1 MVESQCFGAQ
11 SISVELS
18 MFPPSSSAISFSLT
32 VARPPSHPGRAS
44 YPSCSLSQRPQGK
57 PPVQLLT
64 WEELLG
70 RR

>member
-1 MVESQCFGAQ
+1 
-11 SISVELS
+11 

-57 PPVQLLT
+57 PPAQLLT

>member
-1 MVESQCFGAQ
+1 
-11 SISVELS
+11 

-57 PPVQLLT
+57 PPAQLLT

-70 RR
+70 QR

>member
-32 VARPPSHPGRAS
+32 VARPPCHPGRAS
-44 YPSCSLSQRPQGK
+44 YPSCSISQRPQGK